1 MEYAFLADFDLL
13 RDTRQDVRTRPWSTP
28 AARQAMDAY
37 FKLLRADEEILR
49 LNVEIPRF
57 LTFIRDEDTYL
68 VSKEKEVAL
77 TDPALAY
84 QIRLLHNSFNRF
96 TPSHIKTLNVIGQL
110 LGFSGSLSFGVH
122 IQEPYIPAPA
132 SLSPLS
138 KPSKETGFEEHV
150 VDVEADLEEEQ
161 AGEDEDQTIMG
172 AYCTILEF
180 AYDRGDGH

>member
-1 MEYAFLADFDLL
+1 VEYGFLADFDLL
-13 RDTRQDVRTRPWSTP
+13 RDTRQDIRARPWSTP
-28 AARQAMDAY
+28 AARQAMDGY

-68 VSKEKEVAL
+68 VSKGKEVAL

-84 QIRLLHNSFNRF
+84 QIHLLHNSFNRF
-96 TPSHIKTLNVIGQL
+96 TPSHIKTLKAIGQL
-110 LGFSGSLSFGVH
+110 PGFSGSLSFGVH
-122 IQEPYIPAPA
+122 IQEPYIPAPP
-132 SLSPLS
+132 SLSPPLS
-138 KPSKETGFEEHV
+138 PSEETAFEEHV
-150 VDVEADLEEEQ
+150 VDVEEDLEEEQ

-180 AYDRGDGH
+180 AYES